1 MGGGG
6 NSIHRGQ
13 RRSGRTV
20 RKEKGV
26 GWGGGWV
33 GGVEG
38 NKIVHTGDANQ
49 T

>member
-1 MGGGG
+1 M
-6 NSIHRGQ
+6 
-13 RRSGRTV
+13 
-20 RKEKGV
+20 RKEKAG
-26 GWGGGWV
+26 GWGGGKGGGGG